1 MKQYTIGID
10 YGSLSARGVM
20 VNTSDGEILSEVTY
34 SYPHG
39 AITGALP
46 DGTPLADEWVLQHP
60 GDFLNALEY
69 TVPALLRQS
78 GVDKQ
83 QVIAIGVDFTA
94 STVIPLDESF
104 VPLCFRESYAS
115 EPHAWPKMWKHHASQ
130 PQANLLTGIAAQQGR
145 PYLGWYGGQISRESL
160 QPKVLQTWQ
169 EAPEVFRA
177 AACFAEAGDYLTSLL
192 AGKPVCG
199 IPAATA
205 KAIWN
210 KDIGYPDDAYY
221 TAVSPALAGLPGKK
235 LLAQYEDCVFGYP
248 GQRVGDLCPQM
259 AQKLGLCPGIAVT
272 AFQMDGYAAVPAV
285 GMIEPGTALL
295 VIGTST
301 GVMVI
306 DEKSR
311 DVKGVT
317 ANISGGFYPGLQTYA
332 SGQASVGDSFQ
343 WFMENCL
350 PESYAVAA
358 RQRGQNIHDY
368 LSELAAALAPGE
380 SGMIGLEWFN
390 GSKAMPDKKL
400 SGVLLGMTMQTRPE
414 HIYRTLLEATAF
426 GVRNLLENHENAG
439 VSINHI
445 IACGGIA
452 NKNPL
457 MMQIYAD
464 VLGKPIAINSCT
476 QAPALGTAIYA
487 AAAAEPG
494 DFREALKAAV
504 KRMHAPCGK
513 VYTPDIARAAKY
525 DKLYAEYIRLSD
537 YFSGENAVMD
547 MLASGKHGS
556 I

>member
-1 MKQYTIGID
+1 MKQFTIGVD
-10 YGSLSARGVM
+10 YGSLSARGVL
-20 VNTSDGEILSEVTY
+20 VNTSDGAILSEVTY

-60 GDFLNALEY
+60 GDFLEALEQI
-69 TVPALLRQS
+69 VPALLQKT

-83 QVIAIGVDFTA
+83 EIVAVGVDFTA
-94 STVIPLDESF
+94 STVIPLDENF
-104 VPLCFRESYAS
+104 IPLCFRDAYVS

-130 PQANLLTGIAAQQGR
+130 PQANLLTEIAAQQNR

-169 EAPEVFRA
+169 EAPEIFEA
-177 AACFAEAGDYLTSLL
+177 TTCFAEAGDYITSLL
-192 AGKPVCG
+192 AGKPVCS

-210 KDIGYPDDAYY
+210 KDLGYPDDLFY
-221 TAVSPALAGLPGKK
+221 TAVVPALAGLPEKK
-235 LLAQYEDCVFGYP
+235 LLTQYKDCVFGHP
-248 GQRVGDLCPQM
+248 GQRVGDLCLEM
-259 AQKLGLCPGIAVT
+259 AEKLGLCPGIAVT

-301 GVMVI
+301 GIMVI

-343 WFMENCL
+343 WYMENCL
-350 PESYAVAA
+350 PERYAVAA
-358 RQRGQNIHDY
+358 REKGQNIHDY
-368 LSELAAALAPGE
+368 LAELAGQLAPGE

-400 SGVLLGMTMQTRPE
+400 SGLLLGMSMQTRPE

-439 VSINHI
+439 VCIRQI

-487 AAAAEPG
+487 AAAAEQG
-494 DFREALKAAV
+494 DFCEALKSAV
-504 KRMHAPCGK
+504 KRMHAPCHK
-513 VYTPDIARAAKY
+513 VYEPDAARKEKY
-525 DKLYAEYIRLSD
+525 DKLYAEYLRLSD
-537 YFSGENAVMD
+537 YFSSESEVMD
-547 MLASGKHGS
+547 MLASGKQIS
-556 I
+556 L